1 MDVTKVFQSHP
12 RTMVK
17 TKVGK
22 IIKMV
27 KAKVEKTI
35 KLVKAKVEKTIIKFK
50 MGQTI
55 RAAAINNRPPPVLS
69 APRALAAA
77 EFSTAPLAAPAPAF
91 VTLQIVVIVLGDHSH
106 CAD

>member
-12 RTMVK
+12 RRTLDKTVE
-17 TKVGK
+17 TKVDK
-22 IIKMV
+22 IIRLV

-35 KLVKAKVEKTIIKFK
+35 KLK
-50 MGQTI
+50 MQGQTI

-77 EFSTAPLAAPAPAF
+77 EFSTVPLAAPAPAF